1 MLNVHDGDSLSDP
14 DIGGLAFSNSFPLPL
29 ESTGS
34 DLYLNFISNN
44 VTVGTSHGFNLSFT
58 ASMLILTVL
67 MNIRSYIET
76 FIS

>member
-14 DIGGLAFSNSFPLPL
+14 NINGLPYSNSIPLPI

-44 VTVGTSHGFNLSFT
+44 INVGTPHGFNLSFI
-58 ASMLILTVL
+58 ARMLILTVL
-67 MNIRSYIET
+67 IYIRN
-76 FIS
+76 

>member
-14 DIGGLAFSNSFPLPL
+14 DIGGLLPTTPTNSLPLPI

-44 VTVGTSHGFNLSFT
+44 INVGTPHGFNLSFI
-58 ASMLILTVL
+58 ARMLILTVL
-67 MNIRSYIET
+67 INIRN
-76 FIS
+76 

>member
-44 VTVGTSHGFNLSFT
+44 ITVGTPHGFNMSFT
-58 ASMLILTVL
+58 ARMLISVE
-67 MNIRSYIET
+67 MINIRNQ
-76 FIS
+76 

>member
-44 VTVGTSHGFNLSFT
+44 ITVGTPHGFNLSFI
-58 ASMLILTVL
+58 ARMFILTVL
-67 MNIRSYIET
+67 INIRN
-76 FIS
+76 